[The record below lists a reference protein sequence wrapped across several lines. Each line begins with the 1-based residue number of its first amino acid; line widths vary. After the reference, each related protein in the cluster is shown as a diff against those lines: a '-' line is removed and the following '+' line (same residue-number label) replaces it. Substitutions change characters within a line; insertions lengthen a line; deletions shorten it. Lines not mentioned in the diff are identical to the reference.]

1 MAGSRLLEARARLAS
16 TAYVATVL
24 PSRTRVSRASGRREA
39 LVEPSS
45 PPTSVFAWTVQP
57 GGSAAWILAAAVSR
71 TSASLLGSLPYPSEG
86 KVSVR

>member
-1 MAGSRLLEARARLAS
+1 MAGSRLFEARTRLAS

-24 PSRTRVSRASGRREA
+24 PSRMRESREPGRREV
-39 LVEPSS
+39 LVEPSG

-57 GGSAAWILAAAVSR
+57 AGSAAWIRAAAVSR

-86 KVSVR
+86 KVRLR